1 MVGLQIAET
10 ACTLADGITPDADR
24 PEMKNER
31 ALHVIERVKN
41 KLTGEQSFESS
52 VDLTDAC
59 IPQAATSSSISYCRF
74 RIKSSSS

>member
-1 MVGLQIAET
+1 
-10 ACTLADGITPDADR
+10 
-24 PEMKNER
+24 MKNER